1 MERHRGQ
8 MERPGS
14 FRRTAQRSA
23 RWLVAETNPAGA
35 VFGIIT
41 VGALLAAESR
51 VVETHLELVAS
62 VLLTMVVYWFAH
74 SYSEVVG
81 LRVITRGRADWGRV
95 RWVFAHELPI
105 VKGSVPALLA
115 VCIAW
120 AAGISQPTAATIGM
134 WTAVASLVTFE
145 VAAGLRVEAEWPEL
159 VLDGL
164 VGIAMGL
171 AIFALRAIV
180 H

>member
-1 MERHRGQ
+1 MEQHRR
-8 MERPGS
+8 EIEHPGS
-14 FRRTAQRSA
+14 FRRSAQRAA

-62 VLLTMVVYWFAH
+62 VLLTIVVYWFAH

-81 LRVITRGRADWGRV
+81 LRVVTRGRADWAKM
-95 RWVFAHELPI
+95 RWVFGHELPI
-105 VKGSVPALLA
+105 VKGAVPALLA

-120 AAGISQPTAATIGM
+120 AAGATQETAATIGM
-134 WTAVASLVTFE
+134 WTAVASLITFE
-145 VAAGLRVEAEWPEL
+145 IAAGLRVEAEGPEL
-159 VLDGL
+159 LLDGL

>member
-1 MERHRGQ
+1 MERHRRQ
-8 MERPGS
+8 VERPRS
-14 FRRTAQRSA
+14 FERMAQRAA

-51 VVETHLELVAS
+51 VTETHLELVAS

-81 LRVITRGRADWGRV
+81 LRVVTRKRADWGRV

-105 VKGSVPALLA
+105 VKGAVPALLA
-115 VCIAW
+115 LCIAW
-120 AAGISQPTAATIGM
+120 AAGASQPEAATVGV
-134 WTAVASLVTFE
+134 WTAVGSLILFE
-145 VAAGLRVEAEWPEL
+145 IAAGLRAEVDGRDL
-159 VLDGL
+159 LLDGL
-164 VGIAMGL
+164 VGISVGL
-171 AIFALRAIV
+171 AILALRAIV